1 MDEELIK
8 NLLAKIG
15 ENRPSTITPA
25 NAERLNKV
33 IEGLTTGQRSDGG
46 RGTFLFDPV
55 TNKLKAN
62 NGVGGSGVHY
72 DINGNPKETGPG
84 SPDDLRTSRIE
95 SMREASAPAQ
105 QRAAELKA
113 QTEGIRSGNASSIK
127 ENLEKGN
134 NAFEGMKTPGQVKAE
149 MRAAGKDE
157 FAASEAAGQQFR
169 DMFSLKGAQGDAI
182 RAAGKEGKAGE
193 VYDALKQSRADN
205 LQKISQDRINSGA
218 KPIGS
223 VQSIEAD
230 GRVLAQRTG
239 QEEGARVASGGID
252 GAIGRTVDGPGK
264 MELTK
269 TGQDALANR
278 TYTATST
285 DGTRAVAGAAGT
297 AIGGKLNFPEAL
309 TPEQRTGEAPLS
321 EANQKYKDSI
331 LAGARD
337 TALKTGTLDS
347 TSSALAKA
355 MPAQTKDALSSS
367 PISNEK
373 SAIVK
378 GLTAPSDSLT
388 GIEKKKKLTS

>member
-1 MDEELIK
+1 MDDDLIK
-8 NLLAKIG
+8 NLLAKLG
-15 ENRPSTITPA
+15 GDRPSTLSPE
-25 NAERLNKV
+25 NKEKLNKS
-33 IEGLTTGQRSDGG
+33 IESLLSGKRSDGG

-62 NGVGGSGVHY
+62 NSSGGSGVHY
-72 DINGNPKETGPG
+72 DISGNPKETGPG
-84 SPDDLRTSRIE
+84 TPDDLRTSRIDG
-95 SMREASAPAQ
+95 MREPSE
-105 QRAAELKA
+105 RSKELKA
-113 QTEGIRSGNASSIK
+113 QSEGIRSGNADRIK
-127 ENLEKGN
+127 DNLANGR
-134 NAFEGMKTPGQVKAE
+134 NAFEGMQTPGQVKAE
-149 MRAAGKDE
+149 QRAAGKDE
-157 FAASEAAGQQFR
+157 FAASQAAGQQFR
-169 DMFSLKGAQGDAI
+169 DMFSFKGAQGDAL

-205 LQKISQDRINSGA
+205 LKQISQDRIDSGA
-218 KPIGS
+218 KPVGS

-252 GAIGRTVDGPGK
+252 GALGRTVDGPGK

-269 TGQDALANR
+269 AGQDALTNR

-285 DGTRAVAGAAGT
+285 DGTKSVAGAAGT
-297 AIGGKLNFPEAL
+297 AIGGKLNFPEAI
-309 TPEQRTGEAPLS
+309 TSEQRTGQAPLS
-321 EANQKYKDSI
+321 EANQKYKDSM

>member
-1 MDEELIK
+1 MDDDLIK
-8 NLLAKIG
+8 NLLAKLG
-15 ENRPSTITPA
+15 GDRPSTLSPE
-25 NAERLNKV
+25 NKDKLNKS
-33 IEGLTTGQRSDGG
+33 IESLLSGKRSDGG

-62 NGVGGSGVHY
+62 NSSGGSGVHY
-72 DINGNPKETGPG
+72 DISGNPKETGPG
-84 SPDDLRTSRIE
+84 TPDDLRTSRIDG
-95 SMREASAPAQ
+95 MREPSE
-105 QRAAELKA
+105 RSKELKA
-113 QTEGIRSGNASSIK
+113 QSEGIRSGNADRIK
-127 ENLEKGN
+127 DNLANGR
-134 NAFEGMKTPGQVKAE
+134 NAFEGMQTPGQVKAE
-149 MRAAGKDE
+149 QRAAGKDE
-157 FAASEAAGQQFR
+157 FAASQAAGQQFR
-169 DMFSLKGAQGDAI
+169 DMFSFKGAQGDAL

-205 LQKISQDRINSGA
+205 LKQISQDRIDSGA
-218 KPIGS
+218 KPVGS

-252 GAIGRTVDGPGK
+252 GALGRTVDGPGK

-269 TGQDALANR
+269 AGQDALTNR

-285 DGTRAVAGAAGT
+285 DGTKSVAGAAGT

-309 TPEQRTGEAPLS
+309 TSEQRTGQAPLS
-321 EANQKYKDSI
+321 EANQKYKDSM

>member
-1 MDEELIK
+1 MDDDLIK
-8 NLLAKIG
+8 NLLAKLG
-15 ENRPSTITPA
+15 GDRPSTLSPE
-25 NAERLNKV
+25 NKDKLNKS
-33 IEGLTTGQRSDGG
+33 IESLLSGKRSDGG

-62 NGVGGSGVHY
+62 NSSGGSGVHY
-72 DINGNPKETGPG
+72 DISGNPKETGPG
-84 SPDDLRTSRIE
+84 SPDDLRTSRIDG
-95 SMREASAPAQ
+95 MREPSE
-105 QRAAELKA
+105 RSKEIKA
-113 QTEGIRSGNASSIK
+113 QTEGIRSGNADRIK
-127 ENLEKGN
+127 DNLANGR
-134 NAFEGMKTPGQVKAE
+134 NAFEGMQTPGQVKAE
-149 MRAAGKDE
+149 QRAAGKDE

-169 DMFSLKGAQGDAI
+169 DTFSTKGAQGDVI

-218 KPIGS
+218 KPVGS

-239 QEEGARVASGGID
+239 QEEGARVASSGID
-252 GAIGRTVDGPGK
+252 GALGRTVDGPGK

-269 TGQDALANR
+269 AGQDALTNR

-285 DGTRAVAGAAGT
+285 DGTKSVAGAAGT
-297 AIGGKLNFPEAL
+297 AIGGKLNFPEAM
-309 TPEQRTGEAPLS
+309 TSEQRTGQAPLS
-321 EANQKYKDSI
+321 EANQKYKDSM